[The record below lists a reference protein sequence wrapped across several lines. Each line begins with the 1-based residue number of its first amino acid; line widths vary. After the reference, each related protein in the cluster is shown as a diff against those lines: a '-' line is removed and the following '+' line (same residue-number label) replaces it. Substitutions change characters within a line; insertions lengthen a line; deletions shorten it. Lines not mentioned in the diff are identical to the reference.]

1 MGNSFKSANFL
12 MESRLADA
20 ARGDA
25 DALYD
30 LGMAAGNGS
39 TPRRLTCATDKNH
52 SSKQY
57 FLSDIVGITD
67 VASTPFGVKALGIG
81 LKTRC
86 FFARSFALMHKD
98 VF

>member
-1 MGNSFKSANFL
+1 
-12 MESRLADA
+12 
-20 ARGDA
+20 
-25 DALYD
+25 
-30 LGMAAGNGS
+30 MAAGNGS
-39 TPRRLTCATDKNH
+39 TPRRLTCATDKNYI
-52 SSKQY
+52 SSHY
-57 FLSDIVGITD
+57 SLSDIVDVTN